1 MADRLGAEQTL
12 KNDPTSRD
20 IRVSRFF
27 SGWSCRAGMA
37 DCRAKNRVSRP
48 LRKFL
53 RRSLDNVER
62 SVMSQTANSQPPQI
76 KSRIGAILRATSG
89 NFLEQFDFFL
99 FGFYASYIAKAFFPS
114 ENETAALL
122 NTFGV
127 FWLGAL
133 MRPVGAIVLGAY
145 IDRIG
150 RRLGLIVTLAIM
162 AAGTVIITI
171 CPTYA
176 SIGVAAPV
184 IVLIGRLLQGFSA
197 GVELGGVSV
206 YLSEIATPGNK
217 GFYTSFQSSSQ
228 QVAIFVAAIIGY
240 ALNELVTGD
249 SFAFLAGIEFAKWRI
264 PFFIGCLIIP
274 FIFFLRRT
282 LEETPEF
289 LAMKKH
295 PSTSEV
301 FSSAAVTGKIIV
313 LGMMMAVLTTTTFYF
328 VTVYT
333 PTFGKSVLKLSSQ
346 DALLVTLLVAVTNF
360 IWNPVGGAV
369 SYRLGR
375 KPVLLAIACL
385 SLVTAYPALH
395 WLVAAPTFGKML
407 AVEMMFSFYFGVYSG
422 TMLGALVEVVPA
434 HVRTTCFSLAFAL
447 AAGLFGTFTPF
458 ASTWLID
465 HTGDKASPGF
475 WLMCA
480 ATLGIVAALVIYRG
494 GKTIATRD
502 VVPA

>member
-1 MADRLGAEQTL
+1 
-12 KNDPTSRD
+12 
-20 IRVSRFF
+20 
-27 SGWSCRAGMA
+27 
-37 DCRAKNRVSRP
+37 
-48 LRKFL
+48 
-53 RRSLDNVER
+53 
-62 SVMSQTANSQPPQI
+62 MSQTITQPVPVI

-99 FGFYASYIAKAFFPS
+99 FGFYASAIAKAFFPAQ
-114 ENETAALL
+114 NETAALL

-150 RRLGLIVTLAIM
+150 RRKGLIVTLGIM
-162 AAGTVIITI
+162 AVGTVIIAV

-176 SIGVAAPV
+176 SIGIAAP
-184 IVLIGRLLQGFSA
+184 ILVLLGRLVQGFSA

-228 QVAIFVAAIIGY
+228 QVAIFVASLIGFMLSEVMPQDMV
-240 ALNELVTGD
+240 AAWG
-249 SFAFLAGIEFAKWRI
+249 WRI

-274 FIFFLRRT
+274 FIFILRRT
-282 LEETPEF
+282 LEETPAF

-295 PSTSEV
+295 PTASEV
-301 FSSAAVTGKIIV
+301 FASAIANWRIVV

-333 PTFGKSVLKLSSQ
+333 PTFGKTVLKLTNQ
-346 DALLVTLLVAVTNF
+346 EALIVTLLVAVTNF
-360 IWNPVGGAV
+360 IWNPVGGAL
-369 SYRLGR
+369 SDRIGR

-385 SLVTAYPALH
+385 ALVTAYPALN
-395 WLVAAPTFGKML
+395 WLIAAPTFGKML

-458 ASTWLID
+458 ASTWLIE
-465 HTGDKASPGF
+465 HTGDKASPGY

-480 ATLGIVAALVIYRG
+480 AALGIIAALTIYRG
-494 GKTIATRD
+494 GKTIETREA
-502 VVPA
+502 VAA

>member
-1 MADRLGAEQTL
+1 LH
-12 KNDPTSRD
+12 
-20 IRVSRFF
+20 
-27 SGWSCRAGMA
+27 RAQGYG
-37 DCRAKNRVSRP
+37 DY
-48 LRKFL
+48 FI
-53 RRSLDNVER
+53 
-62 SVMSQTANSQPPQI
+62 MSQPSSSPPLQL
-76 KSRIGAILRATSG
+76 KSRIGAILRSTSG

-99 FGFYASYIAKAFFPS
+99 FGFYAPYIAKAFFPS

-145 IDRIG
+145 IDQIG
-150 RRLGLIVTLAIM
+150 RRKGLILTLTIM
-162 AAGTVIITI
+162 AIGTVTI
-171 CPTYA
+171 AFCPAYA
-176 SIGVAAPV
+176 SIGVAAPT

-206 YLSEIATPGNK
+206 YLAEIATPGNR

-228 QVAIFVAAIIGY
+228 QVAIFVAATIGY
-240 ALNELVTGD
+240 ILNQAVTGD
-249 SFAFLAGIEFAKWRI
+249 SISLFAGIEFAKWRI
-264 PFFIGCLIIP
+264 PFFIGCMIIP

-295 PSTSEV
+295 PTTSEV
-301 FSSAAVTGKIIV
+301 FRSALANWKIIV
-313 LGMMMAVLTTTTFYF
+313 LGMMVAVLTTTTFYF

-333 PTFGKSVLKLSSQ
+333 PTFGRNVLKLTSQ

-369 SYRLGR
+369 SDRIGR
-375 KPVLLAIACL
+375 KPVLLTIACF

-395 WLVAAPTFGKML
+395 WLVAAPTFGKLL

-422 TMLGALVEVVPA
+422 TMLGALVEVVPKR
-434 HVRTTCFSLAFAL
+434 VRTTCFSLAFAL

-480 ATLGIVAALVIYRG
+480 AALGIFGTMSIYRG
-494 GKTIATRD
+494 GRTIATEEA
-502 VVPA
+502 VAA

>member
-1 MADRLGAEQTL
+1 
-12 KNDPTSRD
+12 
-20 IRVSRFF
+20 
-27 SGWSCRAGMA
+27 
-37 DCRAKNRVSRP
+37 
-48 LRKFL
+48 
-53 RRSLDNVER
+53 
-62 SVMSQTANSQPPQI
+62 MSQSSSSPPAQI

-99 FGFYASYIAKAFFPS
+99 FGFYAPYIAKAFFPS

-145 IDRIG
+145 IDQIG
-150 RRLGLIVTLAIM
+150 RRKGLIVTLTIM
-162 AAGTVIITI
+162 AFGTVTI
-171 CPTYA
+171 AFCPDYA
-176 SIGVAAPV
+176 SIGVAAPA

-206 YLSEIATPGNK
+206 YLAEISTPGNR
-217 GFYTSFQSSSQ
+217 GFYTSFQSASQ

-240 ALNELVTGD
+240 ALNQTIASDTVGLFG
-249 SFAFLAGIEFAKWRI
+249 GIEFAKWRI

-295 PSTSEV
+295 PTTSEV
-301 FSSAAVTGKIIV
+301 FRSALANWKIIV
-313 LGMMMAVLTTTTFYF
+313 LGMMVAVLTTTTFYF

-333 PTFGKSVLKLSSQ
+333 PTFGRNVLKLSTQ
-346 DALLVTLLVAVTNF
+346 DALLVTLVVAMTNF
-360 IWNPVGGAV
+360 IWNPVGGALSDRV
-369 SYRLGR
+369 GR
-375 KPVLLAIACL
+375 KPVLLTIACL
-385 SLVTAYPALH
+385 SLVSAYPALH
-395 WLVAAPTFGKML
+395 WLVAAPTFGKLL
-407 AVEMMFSFYFGVYSG
+407 AVEMMFSFYFGIYSG
-422 TMLGALVEVVPA
+422 TMLGALVEVVPK

-447 AAGLFGTFTPF
+447 AAALFGTFTPF

-465 HTGDKASPGF
+465 HTGDKASPGL
-475 WLMCA
+475 WLMFA
-480 ATLGIVAALVIYRG
+480 AAIGIFGALAIYRG
-494 GKTIATRD
+494 GEAAAREQ
-502 VVPA
+502 AMAA